1 MRIRLVSLALGL
13 FLVTVFANSFFFGA
27 SPVMAADEA
36 KPKQLSHMVYFSLAE
51 STPENR
57 AKLLAG
63 CKKYLDGHPGVVH
76 FSVGVNAPEYNR
88 EVNDRDYDVALN
100 LVFASPKDQDAYQV
114 APRHL
119 EFIKECKPLWKK
131 VRVFDS
137 HLE

>member
-1 MRIRLVSLALGL
+1 MRIRLLSLAVILMIGAM
-13 FLVTVFANSFFFGA
+13 FANPFFPGV
-27 SPVMAADEA
+27 SPAMAAAEA

-57 AKLLAG
+57 AKLVAG
-63 CKKYLDGHPGVVH
+63 CKKYLDGHEGVVH

-100 LVFASPKDQDAYQV
+100 LVFASAKDQDNYQV

-137 HLE
+137 HIE